1 MKRQVVLSNWRD
13 DLSEYVNLNNVT
25 PKKAKTDTRAKEK
38 VEEKDVKN
46 KVVINPTMSE
56 AFEELGGIIISVTE
70 ELSKE
75 EMEEM
80 ENNKDTKE
88 GRRPGKVEESSI
100 QMKIHQLMKRVQALR
115 LAGERQNIGDE
126 KKQEKREKEEKEQ
139 QKEKQKEK
147 QKSQKGKE
155 DQEQDVQMQDQVQE
169 RTMTPGEKKK
179 ETKLK
184 KKYDDSDMK
193 DNMKKQYGDE
203 EGKKVYFATIRKQAM
218 EGALNPFSGKDGK
231 PDRGTP
237 EQAKRIAKNISDNR
251 KRGPM
256 KYDPENDTK
265 GT

>member
-80 ENNKDTKE
+80 EDKKEKKE
-88 GRRPGKVEESSI
+88 GRKPGKVEEGSNPEG
-100 QMKIHQLMKRVQALR
+100 QLADIDKRIAMQR
-115 LAGERQNIGDE
+115 L
-126 KKQEKREKEEKEQ
+126 KRARV
-139 QKEKQKEK
+139 EKQQAKKNQGQNTE
-147 QKSQKGKE
+147 
-155 DQEQDVQMQDQVQE
+155 MQE
-169 RTMTPGEKKK
+169 RTMTPGEKQKD
-179 ETKLK
+179 TKLK

-203 EGKKVYFATIRKQAM
+203 EGEKVYFATIRKQAM
-218 EGALNPFSGKDGK
+218 EGALNPFSGKGGI
-231 PDRGTP
+231 PDKGTP
-237 EQAKRIAKNISDNR
+237 EQAKKIAKRISDNR
-251 KRGPM
+251 KSGPM

>member
-80 ENNKDTKE
+80 EDKKDKKE
-88 GRRPGKVEESSI
+88 GRKPGKVEENLETL
-100 QMKIHQLMKRVQALR
+100 QLRRAKKESEIAKTDMMIAKKRKAD
-115 LAGERQNIGDE
+115 A
-126 KKQEKREKEEKEQ
+126 KK
-139 QKEKQKEK
+139 
-147 QKSQKGKE
+147 GNE
-155 DQEQDVQMQDQVQE
+155 DQSGEMMQQVKE
-169 RTMTPGEKKK
+169 RTMTPGEKQKD
-179 ETKLK
+179 TKLK

-193 DNMKKQYGDE
+193 KNMQDQYGKE

-218 EGALNPFSGKDGK
+218 ESALNPFQYH
-231 PDRGTP
+231 PDKKGTDKGTP
-237 EQAKRIAKNISDNR
+237 EQAKKIAKNISANR
-251 KRGPM
+251 KKGPM

>member
-80 ENNKDTKE
+80 EDKKEKKE
-88 GRRPGKVEESSI
+88 GRKPGKVEESNT
-100 QMKIHQLMKRVQALR
+100 QMKIHQLMKRVQSLR
-115 LAGERQNIGDE
+115 VKGEKENIGDE
-126 KKQEKREKEEKEQ
+126 KEQQQKEKQEKKQ
-139 QKEKQKEK
+139 QKEKQK
-147 QKSQKGKE
+147 G
-155 DQEQDVQMQDQVQE
+155 QDVQMQE
-169 RTMTPGEKKK
+169 RTMTPGEKQKD
-179 ETKLK
+179 TKLK

-193 DNMKKQYGDE
+193 KNMQDQYGKE

-218 EGALNPFSGKDGK
+218 EGALNPFSGKDGI
-231 PDRGTP
+231 PDKGTP
-237 EQAKRIAKNISDNR
+237 EQAKKIAKRISDNR
-251 KRGPM
+251 KSGPM

>member
-25 PKKAKTDTRAKEK
+25 PKKAKTDTKSREK
-38 VEEKDVKN
+38 VEEKEVNN
-46 KVVINPTMSE
+46 KIVINPTMSE

-80 ENNKDTKE
+80 ENEKDTKE
-88 GRRPGKVEESSI
+88 GRRPGKVEESNT
-100 QMKIHQLMKRVQALR
+100 QMKIHQLMKRVQSLR
-115 LAGERQNIGDE
+115 VKGEKENIGDE
-126 KKQEKREKEEKEQ
+126 KEQQ
-139 QKEKQKEK
+139 QKEKQEKKQQKEK

-155 DQEQDVQMQDQVQE
+155 DQEQDVQVQE

-179 ETKLK
+179 ETDLK

-203 EGKKVYFATIRKQAM
+203 EGEKVYFATIRKQAM
-218 EGALNPFSGKDGK
+218 EGALNPFSGKDGI
-231 PDRGTP
+231 PDKGTP
-237 EQAKRIAKNISDNR
+237 EQAKKIAKRISDNR
-251 KRGPM
+251 KSGPM